1 MPLEAFKAK
10 NGTTK
15 VVDPLGE
22 VWDKVAEWKAD
33 YLAKKNATVAKLV
46 AVKADKPKATTPPPT
61 SPIDVA
67 GADAP
72 TVPAAV
78 VPPSALNNADAV
90 RFVKADLPAD
100 VKAELAADASSK
112 GMKVIEGDA

>member
-1 MPLEAFKAK
+1 MDGGLP
-10 NGTTK
+10 GQ
-15 VVDPLGE
+15 
-22 VWDKVAEWKAD
+22 
-33 YLAKKNATVAKLV
+33 KKNATVAKLV

-61 SPIDVA
+61 SPIDDAA

-78 VPPSALNNADAV
+78 VPPSALNNAYAV

>member
-10 NGTTK
+10 NGTAK
-15 VVDPLGE
+15 LVDPLGE

-46 AVKADKPKATTPPPT
+46 AVKDKATPPPT
-61 SPIDVA
+61 TTPAADSVGDA
-67 GADAP
+67 ADAP
-72 TVPAAV
+72 TVPSAV
-78 VPPSALNNADAV
+78 VPPSALGNAYAV